1 MKITKPS
8 FSLFSSLLL
17 FSFWL
22 LMFFRVW
29 VCVRVRVCVCVWVCV
44 CVCVCGCVRVRVR
57 VGVCVCVC
65 VCVCGHNFG
74 VQFIPF
80 KLGKLFEGKKR

>member
-17 FSFWL
+17 FFFWL

-29 VCVRVRVCVCVWVCV
+29 VCVRVRV
-44 CVCVCGCVRVRVR
+44 R
-57 VGVCVCVC
+57 VCVCVC
-65 VCVCGHNFG
+65 VCVYGHNFG